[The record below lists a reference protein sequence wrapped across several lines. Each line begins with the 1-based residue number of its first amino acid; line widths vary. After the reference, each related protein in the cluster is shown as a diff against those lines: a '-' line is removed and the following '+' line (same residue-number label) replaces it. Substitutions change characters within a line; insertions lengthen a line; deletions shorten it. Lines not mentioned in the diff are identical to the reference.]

1 MGRAR
6 RPLLPLV
13 ALALA
18 LPGAAGTAREASAD
32 LSVHLGAPTPATA
45 GRAVNHTVLV
55 KNTGPDA
62 AAAVTVGFVAGLLR
76 GSDPVPAFLPS
87 TVTSGQP
94 CLSSVTGT
102 TCSMGA
108 LASGS
113 SRELTLAVHPRQAGT
128 IVAGANVTSPT
139 PDPSPANNGAQLR
152 TAVKAAALTLR
163 AVRLQRDPPFPR
175 QDEKLYV
182 VLTVI
187 RSDTGGLLVAGRME
201 CKAAITGK
209 RVALLLRESYPA
221 PTCLWRIPAATRG
234 KLLRGSIAIR
244 FRDKKASRTFSFRVR

>member
-45 GRAVNHTVLV
+45 RRPLLYTVLV
-55 KNTGPDA
+55 RNTGPDP

-76 GSDPVPAFLPS
+76 GSDPVPALLPS
-87 TVTSGQP
+87 TETTGLTCQT
-94 CLSSVTGT
+94 LSTGT
-102 TCSMGA
+102 ACSIGV
-108 LASGS
+108 LASGN
-113 SRELTLAVHPRQAGT
+113 SRELNLAVHPQQAGT
-128 IVAGANVTSPT
+128 IVAGASVTSPT
-139 PDPSPANNGAQLR
+139 LDPSPGNNGGQLR
-152 TAVKAAALTLR
+152 TTVKAAALTLR

-187 RSDTGGLLVAGRME
+187 RSDTGGRLTAGRME
-201 CKAAITGK
+201 CKAEVAGK
-209 RVALLLRESYPA
+209 PVSLLLRESYPA
-221 PTCLWRIPAATRG
+221 PACLWRIPAATRG